1 MTSVMSHMS
10 QLRMITFQSLSE
22 AAVSSRCVLAGAP
35 AAALADEAAPSPVS
49 VACPPQSPDAPAAA
63 ATSPPFLPREEVLRL
78 GSDVGRLCAALLE
91 HAPPDP
97 PGRSPLPG
105 GGAEGEGGTASPFPA
120 TLADVPGSFWADG
133 RPPGPGGRPES
144 DPTPTAAAGTPGR
157 RAIARAMGAA
167 FVGLFVTAHTCG
179 LDLRTCVLKKLELNG
194 RKYPVELCRG
204 KSDKYTEYTNETGIT
219 AEIRSQST
227 VGKKS
232 SAGGGGGD
240 IVADVADPS
249 LTVSGVTSRI
259 RRFATDRSW
268 NRYHTP
274 RNIVLAMMGEVGELA
289 ECFQWRGDDQ
299 GPGAAPVGL
308 EGWPAEEVDHV
319 GQELA
324 DVSIYLMRLAD
335 VCGIDL
341 AREAMAEAKAMADSA
356 AVEDTDGKELY
367 DS

>member
-1 MTSVMSHMS
+1 MLAASARPFWST
-10 QLRMITFQSLSE
+10 LRPTRLV
-22 AAVSSRCVLAGAP
+22 APRC
-35 AAALADEAAPSPVS
+35 
-49 VACPPQSPDAPAAA
+49 
-63 ATSPPFLPREEVLRL
+63 L
-78 GSDVGRLCAALLE
+78 GGV
-91 HAPPDP
+91 PK
-97 PGRSPLPG
+97 
-105 GGAEGEGGTASPFPA
+105 GEGGTASPFPA